1 MKTFSSSR
9 GASAEQL
16 VASVR
21 EMESKGQTFIKF
33 ADVVRFLQVCDV
45 IGLVACGGAFA
56 TDMSGQWFYV

>member
-1 MKTFSSSR
+1 MRTFLNSS

-16 VASVR
+16 VASAR
-21 EMESKGQTFIKF
+21 EMECKGQTFIKF

-56 TDMSGQWFYV
+56 TDMSGQWFYI